1 MSMSNAQSEKEF
13 HVQDI
18 DWLAGALSDMGKVLA
33 FSSSF
38 PKT

>member
-1 MSMSNAQSEKEF
+1 MSNVQSENPF

-18 DWLAGALSDMGKVLA
+18 DWLAGALSDRGKVLV